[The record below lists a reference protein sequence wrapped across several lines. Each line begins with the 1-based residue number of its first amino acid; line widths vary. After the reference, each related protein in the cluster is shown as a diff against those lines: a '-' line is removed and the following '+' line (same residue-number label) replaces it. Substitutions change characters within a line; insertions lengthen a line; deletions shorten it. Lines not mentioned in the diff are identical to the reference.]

1 MKKIVLLLVLAG
13 AGFSAMAQ
21 VRGGDNYYALK
32 YLVDLN
38 IPVGVVMQ
46 KPTYKFDANY
56 PDVALKQIGELKMG
70 AGLSYGV
77 DANFGV
83 FFGKR
88 RRFGIGAGV
97 CYLMQNSD
105 LTLDKFRVDYK
116 DFDQQD
122 YVYRQVVRSSK
133 NATITEKLKITN
145 LSIPVVLKYKQRF
158 TTKLGFTA
166 DLGIL
171 YNVSMSNKWT
181 SDAKFDYEAIYAFDP
196 ATNYATTFYDKAET
210 PGVKDWLI
218 TYDMYIKHNSIG
230 TVEGIFDSLR
240 SRGRNVALGVKPTS
254 NSGTINYTTGSIGF
268 VFRPALNIRATQRVH
283 LTVGA
288 YVAYQSFNNK
298 TVDNYRLIDNM
309 GAKYSTLLN
318 TVSNVTST
326 TMSINLG
333 VRYFIGT
340 PKDSDYDG
348 KYDE

>member
-1 MKKIVLLLVLAG
+1 
-13 AGFSAMAQ
+13 
-21 VRGGDNYYALK
+21 
-32 YLVDLN
+32 
-38 IPVGVVMQ
+38 
-46 KPTYKFDANY
+46 
-56 PDVALKQIGELKMG
+56 
-70 AGLSYGV
+70 
-77 DANFGV
+77 
-83 FFGKR
+83 
-88 RRFGIGAGV
+88 
-97 CYLMQNSD
+97 
-105 LTLDKFRVDYK
+105 
-116 DFDQQD
+116 
-122 YVYRQVVRSSK
+122 
-133 NATITEKLKITN
+133 
-145 LSIPVVLKYKQRF
+145 
-158 TTKLGFTA
+158 
-166 DLGIL
+166 
-171 YNVSMSNKWT
+171 
-181 SDAKFDYEAIYAFDP
+181 
-196 ATNYATTFYDKAET
+196 
-210 PGVKDWLI
+210 
-218 TYDMYIKHNSIG
+218 MYIKHNSIG